1 MSRNGNLDIGMI
13 HQMGSLFVSGN
24 FCTFLGFLNI
34 LLKIYLKCGLID
46 NISVCNKYGI

>member
-24 FCTFLGFLNI
+24 VCTFLFFLNI

-46 NISVCNKYGI
+46 NICM